1 MSVAAFTDTVE
12 GEGFVVQ
19 GESWD
24 GGTGGL
30 GDWGTGGLGDWETGG
45 LGDWETGG
53 LGDWETGGLI
63 YLAFPFPLSPKAQSL
78 KPKAQSLKPKT

>member
-30 GDWGTGGLGDWETGG
+30 GDWETGRLGDIAHPTRYQ
-45 LGDWETGG
+45 L
-53 LGDWETGGLI
+53 LV
-63 YLAFPFPLSPKAQSL
+63 LSEAEVSTINYQL
-78 KPKAQSLKPKT
+78 LTN

>member
-24 GGTGGL
+24 GGTGGRGDGGTGGR
-30 GDWGTGGLGDWETGG
+30 GDWGTGGLGDWETGR
-45 LGDWETGG
+45 LGDIAHPTRYQ
-53 LGDWETGGLI
+53 LLV
-63 YLAFPFPLSPKAQSL
+63 LSEAEVSTINYQL
-78 KPKAQSLKPKT
+78 LTN